1 MSPFIF
7 FSIMW
12 FPAIELWSSGLVA
25 NAFTHWVILLALNR
39 NYWVKRNRWN
49 DYIALEV
56 KCRCP
61 WWSGRGREWSE
72 HWGGDDQIRALR
84 RRWQI
89 CRLQIGSLAQ
99 VCDSVL
105 REQQA
110 MQMTVLAQT
119 AEVPQRPEYAVAN
132 EWPNQRGSG
141 EHHQRLV
148 LALSTWKALG
158 HRSGAQCGGTRE
170 PRLRFCSEAQ
180 GSTEQRLRE

>member
-1 MSPFIF
+1 MWKCFNIFITFILFVGVWKLEDNLHETIHFF

-12 FPAIELWSSGLVA
+12 FPAIQLWSSGLVA
-25 NAFTHWVILLALNR
+25 NAFTHWVILLASNR

-49 DYIALEV
+49 EYRALEV

-61 WWSGRGREWSE
+61 WWSGRGREWRE

-89 CRLQIGSLAQ
+89 CRLQTGSLAQ

-110 MQMTVLAQT
+110 MRWQCLL
-119 AEVPQRPEYAVAN
+119 
-132 EWPNQRGSG
+132 
-141 EHHQRLV
+141 RL
-148 LALSTWKALG
+148 LKFHKGQSM
-158 HRSGAQCGGTRE
+158 R
-170 PRLRFCSEAQ
+170 
-180 GSTEQRLRE
+180 